1 MAQTT
6 ASAPPER
13 VCPHCS
19 TLARTVDRRC
29 PFCRR
34 SYYRSGPGAIAAMLA
49 VAVIIVLAGT
59 AALMLLLF
67 LPALESE
74 LASQVETV
82 QADLEGQVRDLED
95 AISEQ
100 FDQRLGPGPAG

>member
-19 TLARTVDRRC
+19 TLARTTDHRC

-34 SYYRSGPGAIAAMLA
+34 SYYRSGPGAIAGMLA
-49 VAVIIVLAGT
+49 VAVIVVLAGT

-74 LASQVETV
+74 LASQVDTV
-82 QADLEGQVRDLED
+82 QTDLERQVRDLEGAVSD
-95 AISEQ
+95 E
-100 FDQRLGPGPAG
+100 FDQRFGPGPAG

>member
-19 TLARTVDRRC
+19 TLARTTDRRC

-34 SYYRSGPGAIAAMLA
+34 SYYRSGPGAIAGMLA
-49 VAVIIVLAGT
+49 VAVIVVLAGT
-59 AALMLLLF
+59 AALMLLLL
-67 LPALESE
+67 LPTLESE
-74 LASQVETV
+74 LASQVEIV
-82 QADLEGQVRDLED
+82 QSDLERQLRDLEGVVSDE
-95 AISEQ
+95 
-100 FDQRLGPGPAG
+100 FDQRFGRGPAG

>member
-6 ASAPPER
+6 APAPPQR

-19 TLARTVDRRC
+19 TLARTTDQRC

-34 SYYRSGPGAIAAMLA
+34 SYYRSGPGAIAAMLTL
-49 VAVIIVLAGT
+49 AVIVVLAGT
-59 AALMLLLF
+59 AALMLLVF

-82 QADLEGQVRDLED
+82 QTDLERQVRDLEG
-95 AISEQ
+95 AISDQ